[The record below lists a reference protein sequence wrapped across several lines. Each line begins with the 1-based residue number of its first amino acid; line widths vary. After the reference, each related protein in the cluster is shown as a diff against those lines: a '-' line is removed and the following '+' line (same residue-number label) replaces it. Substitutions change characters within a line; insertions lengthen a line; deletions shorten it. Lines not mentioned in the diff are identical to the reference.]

1 MIIASK
7 PATLESRK
15 NHLDTFG
22 PEGLTRGRW
31 LEDGRPDETF
41 SEWRTR
47 MILSAED
54 ESK

>member
-7 PATLESRK
+7 PATPESRK